1 MSPFILLV
9 MGRRLGMVILVAE
22 AKAFASEDANRSVN
36 IIGFDVDQAGENSLK
51 EVAAAGNGEY
61 ISAKTIEEL
70 NNSIKKTWVPS
81 FSEIA
86 SKSNSLLKHLGQ
98 GFDEMKDRTRLSDKI
113 YYASL
118 NEKSCFYSALDIMR
132 GNNMITSEQYE
143 QLKERIEKKAQLTL
157 QVKKEL
163 DTKKMEE
170 NEAERQEIIDRV
182 NKWSERMNKLRDANN

>member
-1 MSPFILLV
+1 
-9 MGRRLGMVILVAE
+9 MVILVAE

-86 SKSNSLLKHLGQ
+86 SKSNSLLKHWGQ
-98 GFDEMKDRTRLSDKI
+98 GFDEMVDRTRLSDRI
-113 YYASL
+113 YYAGL
-118 NEKSCFYSALDIMR
+118 NEKSRFYSALDIMR
-132 GNNMITSEQYE
+132 GNNMITAEQYE